1 MRYNFEWDPVKARS
15 NKLKHKISFGEAATV
30 FRDSMA
36 LTVFDPDHSND
47 EKRWLT
53 IGISRSGKL
62 LVTCHT
68 FQTTDNQTNIRI
80 FSCRKATKDERNQYG
95 N

>member
-47 EKRWLT
+47 EERWLT
-53 IGISRSGKL
+53 IGISRSG
-62 LVTCHT
+62 
-68 FQTTDNQTNIRI
+68 
-80 FSCRKATKDERNQYG
+80 
-95 N
+95 